1 MIRFA
6 TACLVA
12 AAIAA
17 PHAAAQALEPA
28 QSLSAYH
35 MANRCFAVIDAMSR
49 TELPSDARIR
59 LDQMLFWGVAAK
71 SFGDEANVSTDD
83 QREHMEAAASRA
95 DAEVARNDPGPERD
109 LMECDAAF
117 RVAMRG

>member
-6 TACLVA
+6 ACAVA
-12 AAIAA
+12 ATVAGL
-17 PHAAAQALEPA
+17 PAQALEPA
-28 QSLSAYH
+28 ESMSAYH

-49 TELPSDARIR
+49 TELPSDARRR

-71 SFGDEANVSTDD
+71 SFADEARLPQDV
-83 QREHMEAAASRA
+83 QRQDLEAAADRA

-109 LMECDAAF
+109 LVECDAAF